1 MNLLSSDNKLLNS
14 FFKNFLFGT
23 VISVVC
29 TILTVILNGILIGNF
44 FGKIGLAAFGL
55 SMPVIYANL
64 AIGYIFSY
72 GGSIV
77 ASNNMADEKRVN
89 NNFSVT
95 CIAAAIVG
103 IILTVLL
110 LWFSPTI
117 AYIFGA
123 SGESF
128 NATVS
133 LMKGLFLGILPIMF
147 LYIFVNY

>member
-44 FGKIGLAAFGL
+44 FGKIGLAAF
-55 SMPVIYANL
+55 
-64 AIGYIFSY
+64 
-72 GGSIV
+72 GSIV